1 MEPMNFPART
11 RNVGGKKGKY
21 VVTIINVHVAI
32 PNAELMITSA
42 PWSLY
47 ATETVL
53 SIILPYLVFGVA
65 LVSLEEATLCL
76 QEVGCDSRPV
86 EGITEV

>member
-1 MEPMNFPART
+1 MELMNFPART

-21 VVTIINVHVAI
+21 VVTINVHVAI
-32 PNAELMITSA
+32 PNAALMITSA

-47 ATETVL
+47 TAETVL

-86 EGITEV
+86 EGFTDV